1 MPSLLDRRRDESTGI
16 PYSVGR
22 APVLLLQDLVQ
33 NLQCLRL
40 SKWGRAIESGPI
52 HKRVAVDTALRVKAL
67 RPMFHGVDIEVRKD
81 AATTIASR
89 ARAARDLWFKE
100 VRRSA
105 AADNR
110 GVDTRCCRQSWGR
123 CCRQSLWSKE
133 VRRGAAWSS
142 SLYPYNTRP
151 HTHLWA
157 PTPIT

>member
-1 MPSLLDRRRDESTGI
+1 MPSVLDRRRDETTGI
-16 PYSVGR
+16 PYSEGR

-52 HKRVAVDTALRVKAL
+52 HNRGAVDMALRVKAL
-67 RPMFHGVDIEVRKD
+67 RPMFQGVDIEVRND
-81 AATTIASR
+81 VATTIASR
-89 ARAARDLWFKE
+89 ARATTVWFKE

-123 CCRQSLWSKE
+123 CCRQSWLYDG
-133 VRRGAAWSS
+133 RGAAWSS